1 MKPTSSLLPTPDAGL
16 LLLRVFPSLMMMSH
30 GWPKMQKLLTE
41 WGTDQGV
48 QFMDFLGLG
57 TEVSLILTVIAELFA
72 PVLIIVGWKT
82 RWAALPVTFTM
93 FVAAFVAHGDDPF
106 QKKELALLYLVCFAS
121 IWALGPGHW
130 SMDARGKRT

>member
-1 MKPTSSLLPTPDAGL
+1 M
-16 LLLRVFPSLMMMSH
+16 LRVFPSLMMMSH
-30 GWPKMQKLLTE
+30 GWPKMQKLLAE

-72 PVLIIVGWKT
+72 PVFLIVGWKT
-82 RWAALPVTFTM
+82 RWAALPVAFTM

-106 QKKELALLYLVCFAS
+106 QKKELALLYLVCFM
-121 IWALGPGHW
+121 ALTSLGAGKW
-130 SMDARGKRT
+130 SLDGTLESRVKPS

>member
-16 LLLRVFPSLMMMSH
+16 LLLRVVPSLMMISH
-30 GWPKMQKLLTE
+30 GWPKMQKLLAE
-41 WGTDQGV
+41 WGTDEGV

-57 TEVSLILTVIAELFA
+57 AEISLILTVIAELFA

-82 RWAALPVTFTM
+82 RWAALTVAFTM

-121 IWALGPGHW
+121 ISALGPGQL
-130 SMDARGKRT
+130 SLDARGKKT